1 MLYIAGRQAEK
12 HFLLDQK
19 MYLQTIHLP
28 PAVYSRQPLLST
40 RWKIPLLNSL
50 RKPHLRSP
58 QTQSLHCLRSGWTR
72 VAGGRWSP
80 QFSQEKGRARAELFP
95 KKRLTMNTLH
105 SLENRARVLSAQRKL
120 HLRSPRTHSLHC
132 LSSGWTRAAGGR
144 WLPQFSQEKGTSK
157 SGAFSICDRRK
168 LSLFTASAAAGP
180 EPRVA
185 DDCPNSLKKRDEQE
199 RSFSQRKGSQWTHSI
214 PSRTE
219 RACSPPNA

>member
-28 PAVYSRQPLLST
+28 PAVYSRQPLLSA

-58 QTQSLHCLRSGWTR
+58 RTQSLHCL
-72 VAGGRWSP
+72 
-80 QFSQEKGRARAELFP
+80 
-95 KKRLTMNTLH
+95 
-105 SLENRARVLSAQRKL
+105 
-120 HLRSPRTHSLHC
+120 
-132 LSSGWTRAAGGR
+132 SSCWTRAAGGR
-144 WLPQFSQEKGTSK
+144 WSPQFSQEKGTSK
-157 SGAFSICDRRK
+157 SGAFSICDRRE

-180 EPRVA
+180 EPRGA
-185 DDCPNSLKKRDEQE
+185 DDHPNSLKKRDEQE